1 MSATQALQFASCGLV
16 GVSVCLASHGQFAP
30 LISCILLPI
39 PLLFV
44 SVFAVSGNPKKGEG
58 PLVPGAAKVL
68 LSIYVCF
75 NSVVIVLSFVFE
87 RVFSW
92 TFERLGTTG
101 QTLAVIGGVY
111 LVRKDAIKIAGLM
124 WGGLKGGI
132 ERLFNHG

>member
-1 MSATQALQFASCGLV
+1 M
-16 GVSVCLASHGQFAP
+16 VS
-30 LISCILLPI
+30 LLLSFPV

-44 SVFAVSGNPKKGEG
+44 SVFAVSGNPKKGQG
-58 PLVPGAAKVL
+58 PLVPGATKVL

-75 NSVVIVLSFVFE
+75 NSVVIVLSLFFE

-124 WGGLKGGI
+124 WGGLKGLI
-132 ERLFNHG
+132 ERLKFFNG